1 EFYTFS
7 NHHLYGV
14 RYRSTVFS
22 LYRFKTYLLREDLKD
37 PALPDQERQ
46 AKEKQL
52 REMENKD
59 YRVQDRRVTRPE
71 LDEFWANWRQHYGR
85 TGLVNPRGDR
95 VLTELALR
103 ALCELRPKLLMINYQ
118 DTDYVHWGNRN
129 FYTRAIAIID
139 DGVRRLYEAV
149 QADEEY

>member
-1 EFYTFS
+1 
-7 NHHLYGV
+7 G
-14 RYRSTVFS
+14 
-22 LYRFKTYLLREDLKD
+22 
-37 PALPDQERQ
+37 
-46 AKEKQL
+46 
-52 REMENKD
+52 
-59 YRVQDRRVTRPE
+59 
-71 LDEFWANWRQHYGR
+71 
-85 TGLVNPRGDR
+85 RGDR

-149 QADEEY
+149 QADEEYRDNTVFLVVPDCGRDNNRCMAVPVQHPFNSRCAHEIFVVAAGPGIAHPGVPVDKLRQQISVATTVGRLMKFPTQHVEAGCLEEMLA